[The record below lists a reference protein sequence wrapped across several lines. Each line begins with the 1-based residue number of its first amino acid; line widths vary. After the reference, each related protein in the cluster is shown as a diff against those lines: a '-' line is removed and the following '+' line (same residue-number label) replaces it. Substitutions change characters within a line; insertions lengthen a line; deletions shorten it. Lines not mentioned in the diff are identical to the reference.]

1 MKRNRYCIANWKM
14 NGSKDLIKDW
24 ITSVS
29 ENIKIQDEKEC
40 VFCPPVGYLN
50 LSIELIKE
58 KELGI
63 KLGSQLIESNL
74 SQPLTGGVSP
84 EMLVDL
90 GCEYAIIGHS
100 EQRTYYN
107 ENDSQLINKIEA
119 AIEENIKPIYC
130 IGENSEQKN
139 SEARVTKL
147 KILDRL
153 CVWFAHFLAEWLE
166 SLPRELSEQIQ
177 SGLNRYAT
185 KEGRETAEFSAAR
198 RKLWAAMGEKLD
210 FGSTMRTDQDTVPT
224 EYCAAMCLEP
234 VGVGDW
240 SKIYYVHLIPNF
252 I

>member
-1 MKRNRYCIANWKM
+1 MIIANWKM

-130 IGENSEQKN
+130 IGENSEQKKN
-139 SEARVTKL
+139 GTKQEVLMKQLDLIKSSYLSHLVVAYEPIWAIGTGENAEVSHINETHAFIKEYIKTISNTANEIPVVYGGSVNLNNYKEIYSSELVN
-147 KILDRL
+147 
-153 CVWFAHFLAEWLE
+153 
-166 SLPRELSEQIQ
+166 
-177 SGLNRYAT
+177 GLLIGGA
-185 KEGRETAEFSAAR
+185 S
-198 RKLWAAMGEKLD
+198 
-210 FGSTMRTDQDTVPT
+210 
-224 EYCAAMCLEP
+224 LEP
-234 VGVGDW
+234 INF
-240 SKIYYVHLIPNF
+240 SIIYNQS
-252 I
+252 